1 MELDDF
7 RRQWKQPVAAD
18 FPADLLDA
26 DALTQLLARGPSNP
40 VSKMQRNARV
50 EMALT
55 AGLMLLPFA
64 AMRLNKPV
72 TVFWA
77 VLMLLLGAGQ
87 LYYYYYKLGVLRR
100 MATVEGNVRDHLRK
114 LCLELR
120 RLLRFLYRVTL
131 VTGPVT
137 LALLFGSEVYQEM
150 GRPGG
155 ARVALLAIVAGVLV
169 VLGFLLQ
176 LALIRGTRLYLQR
189 LYGQHLDRLEAS
201 LRELED
207 TE

>member
-18 FPADLLDA
+18 FSAGSLNA
-26 DALTQLLARGPSNP
+26 DALTQLLTRGPSNP
-40 VSKMQRNARV
+40 ISKMQRNARV

-55 AGLMLLPFA
+55 AGLMLLPLA
-64 AMRLNKPV
+64 VMRVNKPV
-72 TVFWA
+72 TIFWS
-77 VLMLLLGAGQ
+77 VLMILLGLGQ

-120 RLLRFLYRVTL
+120 GLLRFLYRVTL
-131 VTGPVT
+131 ATGPVT
-137 LALLFGSEVYQEM
+137 LLLLYGSYVFEELA
-150 GRPGG
+150 RPAG
-155 ARVALLAIVAGVLV
+155 ARVMLLAIVAGVLV
-169 VLGFLLQ
+169 VMGLLLQ
-176 LALIRGTRLYLQR
+176 WALIRGTRAYLQR
-189 LYGQHLDRLEAS
+189 LYGQHLDRLEAN
-201 LRELED
+201 LRELEA